1 MTVAH
6 TCERL
11 DPLQVTSYDRAGVL
25 HGELAVQQACYPR
38 QALPACHLHSAA
50 GTIDTARRAMQI

>member
-6 TCERL
+6 ATESL

-25 HGELAVQQACYPR
+25 HGELAVLQACYPN
-38 QALPACHLHSAA
+38 QALRACHLHSAA
-50 GTIDTARRAMQI
+50 GTTDIARRTMQI